1 MKEEQMLYPMCEN
14 ALADSAQVLLE
25 RMRVY

>member
-14 ALADSAQVLLE
+14 ALADSAQALLE
-25 RMRVY
+25 RMRAF